1 MDLSLL
7 PKEIQILI
15 SEFNIEHRLKMKIVM
30 NELCKK
36 TKNKYKYINNICR
49 KCGDK
54 IYNNRQEICKY
65 KKKYIFCCIHCR
77 FHNEDT
83 IRRSFRRR
91 K

>member
-15 SEFNIEHRLKMKIVM
+15 SEFNIEHRPNMKIVM

-36 TKNKYKYINNICR
+36 TKKQKYINNICR
-49 KCGDK
+49 NCGDELYSERK
-54 IYNNRQEICKY
+54 ETYIFW
-65 KKKYIFCCIHCR
+65 KKYIFCSTYCN
-77 FHNEDT
+77 FETEDA